1 MAKPGSPKAVQKK
14 PGAATKSGSPRK
26 TTTSRKPPVAGKTA
40 TAGKKSSATS
50 AAKVSK
56 SPAQPA
62 NLLIVAQNGRLQY
75 EALIFAASLRDSSPD
90 FKGSLIVAEPL
101 PEGAWKDH
109 DIAIQPEIREALIWM
124 GADIRPFTAQHFG
137 ASYPYG
143 NKIEALQVL
152 PAGEPFIFFD
162 TDTLVTGPLDSVKFD
177 FDHPAASM
185 RREGT
190 WPVPPL
196 YGPGYNEIWKSLYD
210 RFGLDFSSTLDPS
223 QPDEHWERYL
233 YFNAGW
239 FFGADPDEFGRRFL
253 NWAMSIRDEPQD
265 ELACQSMDP
274 WLDQIVLPLVIHSF
288 GGGRPGAGLAGLDGD
303 VTCHYRNLPLLYARE
318 SDKVVDTLEK
328 VVAPNK
334 IKKHV
339 KNWDAAR
346 KLIFQGKGREK
357 IRSRFNRA
365 ELPPK
370 EKAIRDKLKRLGWW
384 DI

>member
-1 MAKPGSPKAVQKK
+1 MAQSDSPKAVQKK
-14 PGAATKSGSPRK
+14 TTATAKSSSSRK
-26 TTTSRKPPVAGKTA
+26 STTSRKVTP
-40 TAGKKSSATS
+40 
-50 AAKVSK
+50 AAPKARTRK
-56 SPAQPA
+56 APA

-90 FKGSLIVAEPL
+90 YKGTFIVAEPL
-101 PEGAWKDH
+101 SEGAWKDH
-109 DIAIQPEIREALIWM
+109 DIAIQPEIREALIWL
-124 GADIRPFTAQHFG
+124 GAEIRPFTAQHFG

-152 PAGEPFIFFD
+152 PAREPFIFFD
-162 TDTLVTGPLDSVKFD
+162 TDTLVTGPLDGMTFD
-177 FDHPAASM
+177 FDRPSASM

-190 WPVPPL
+190 WPIPPL

-210 RFGLDFSSTLDPS
+210 RFGLDFASTLDLR

-239 FFGADPDEFGRRFL
+239 FFGPDPDEFGRRFL
-253 NWAMSIRDEPQD
+253 NWAMAIRDDPQD
-265 ELACQSMDP
+265 ELACQSLDP

-288 GGGRPGAGLAGLDGD
+288 GGGRPDPGTTGLDGD

-318 SDKVVDTLEK
+318 SDKVVETLEK

-346 KLIFQGKGREK
+346 KLIFQGKGRGK
-357 IRSRFNRA
+357 IRSKFNRA
-365 ELPPK
+365 DLPPK